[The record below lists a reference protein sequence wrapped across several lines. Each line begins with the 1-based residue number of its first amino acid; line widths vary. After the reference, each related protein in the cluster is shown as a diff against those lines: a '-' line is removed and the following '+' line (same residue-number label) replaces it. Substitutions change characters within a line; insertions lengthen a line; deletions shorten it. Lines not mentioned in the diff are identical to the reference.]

1 MTAFK
6 KTNFFYIDE
15 SGGILNDSASFIL
28 GCIRTDTP
36 QIISDKISKL
46 LQGFENEI
54 YYSPMIDKIMEQ
66 GFHAVDNHPDVRARF
81 FALLPILNFRSFFSI
96 INKSKSPLKELIDNK
111 EEDKVYLLALDKLLK
126 GRFNNRIDN
135 NVFIFEEL
143 QFKERSQQKIL
154 DEYFSLYLKDG
165 NIEYMIVGKD
175 EVNLAITDYM
185 NYIFHILLPA
195 KDLKKVQRMVDN
207 FELIKPKIAFLNIL
221 HSDIFFSREKPFTID
236 EIVQAYGG

>member
-15 SGGILNDSASFIL
+15 SGGILNNSPAFIL

-36 QIISDKISKL
+36 QIITDNISKL

-54 YYSPMIDKIMEQ
+54 YYSPMIDQIKVQ

-96 INKSKSPLKELIDNK
+96 INKTKSPLKELIDNK

-126 GRFNNRIDN
+126 GRFNNRTDN

-143 QFKERSQQKIL
+143 QFKDRSQQKIL
-154 DEYFSLYLKDG
+154 DEYFSPYMKDG
-165 NIEYMIVGKD
+165 NIEYKIVGKE
-175 EVNLAITDYM
+175 EVNLAISDYM

-207 FELIKPKIAFLNIL
+207 FELIKPKIAFINIL
-221 HSDIFFSREKPFTID
+221 HSGTFFSREKPFTID
-236 EIVQAYGG
+236 EIVQTYGG